1 MRYLQYLLSI
11 DYFALPGEP
20 RVDKSGW
27 IASITCLSGCLN
39 GSVGPYGVSVNDEN
53 FFLNSDRKKYLETC
67 TADISRDF
75 IKYFASAQNMIE
87 PAGTQEIEP
96 ENVIK
101 VFK

>member
-1 MRYLQYLLSI
+1 LQYLLSI

-20 RVDKSGW
+20 KVDKSDW
-27 IASITCLSGCLN
+27 IASVTAISGCLN
-39 GSVGPYGVSVNDEN
+39 GSIGPYASCINEK
-53 FFLNSDRKKYLETC
+53 FLLASDMSGKKRFLETLPAYV
-67 TADISRDF
+67 TSKGF
-75 IKYFASAQNMIE
+75 KVVSFAQNMIE